1 VKNKAMDQEMS
12 FYESPFKSSEQ
23 QDSDISNKK
32 VAGSLL
38 EDEQISVNANS
49 SNIKIVMIESEQEDS
64 VNGNK

>member
-1 VKNKAMDQEMS
+1 MDQEMS

-32 VAGSLL
+32 VAGSIL

>member
-1 VKNKAMDQEMS
+1 MDQEMS

>member
-32 VAGSLL
+32 VAGSIL